1 VVDPRFTRL
10 CVDDADCMVTR
21 TQTLDRLLSRMWWS
35 GFVYGFTCGATFI
48 AICWL
53 LVGTGLI

>member
-1 VVDPRFTRL
+1 
-10 CVDDADCMVTR
+10 MVTR